1 MGCCRYE
8 TIGTLDEVIR
18 DELSA
23 VRNCSILSK
32 ASASSTVELLDGT
45 RVDMPLLEWGSPT
58 CWPRGSN
65 SFISKDFFVR
75 GVYRTIRSS
84 CACTS
89 SSPRYA
95 LRRAGLPYYVCDVQC
110 LAMYP
115 QANVLVLEDTE
126 LRDSPADT
134 MAKVWEFAGLPQFN
148 VSHLT
153 NVDVYNR

>member
-1 MGCCRYE
+1 MDCCRYE

-32 ASASSTVELLDGT
+32 TSVSSAVELLDGT
-45 RVDMPLLEWGSPT
+45 RVDLPLLEWGSPT

-75 GVYRTIRSS
+75 GVYYPQLVRMYQFIPKVSG
-84 CACTS
+84 CFALACL
-89 SSPRYA
+89 A
-95 LRRAGLPYYVCDVQC
+95 LCDVQY